1 MTPAQA
7 ILIAA
12 VLIGASIIVARAIA
26 PYEIAPGVDG
36 QGNPLLWRANAIT
49 GDVQLC
55 PAINVLKHVEP
66 KCQ

>member
-7 ILIAA
+7 T
-12 VLIGASIIVARAIA
+12 LIGAILIGISIITARVIA

-55 PAINVLKHVEP
+55 AALNVIKHTEP